1 MTDKITEPRCERA
14 GCKNKEAQEANLCGE
29 VSAHLCRPCMKDFA
43 QDPGIKRAVRD
54 LRRQKML
61 LDACHKMLRAGDT
74 TAGYKTTEKVIDR
87 ILELEP
93 ELEAEIRRWLYAGV
107 LKTEVH

>member
-1 MTDKITEPRCERA
+1 MTDKITEPHCERA

-29 VSAHLCRPCMKDFA
+29 VAATLCRPCMKDFS

-54 LRRQKML
+54 LRRQKMM
-61 LDACHKMLRAGDT
+61 LDACHKLLRAGVEQH
-74 TAGYKTTEKVIDR
+74 YRRTEGVVDK

-93 ELEAEIRRWLYAGV
+93 ELETEIRRWLYAGV
-107 LKTEVH
+107 LRTEVH